1 MHWLSDFA
9 AWFTSDGAQP
19 IVFTAILLVLAVIV
33 AGVLA
38 AWISRGALNSV
49 ITRTERQQKASAI
62 ATLIDAATEASVWHT
77 LSPQEQLLS
86 DRAVGQADTLVR
98 LLPVRGASIAA
109 NWATHQLAQMKRNS
123 AVYGHQLDP
132 QLDPAVAE
140 LRDRLIEWQ
149 YHPRRVRKTFQEDLD
164 RWAFEYEAN
173 AQDREAALRSAEL
186 ERPAQAEEIIEAA
199 DASHVA
205 VPVPE
210 GIEEDAGVRDEVNP
224 GMLPTGPEAG

>member
-9 AWFTSDGAQP
+9 AWLTSDGAQP

-38 AWISRGALNSV
+38 AWISRGALISV

-62 ATLIDAATEASVWHT
+62 ATLIDAATEASVWHS

-86 DRAVGQADTLVR
+86 DRAIGQADTLVR
-98 LLPVRGASIAA
+98 LLPVRGAGIAA
-109 NWATHQLAQMKRNS
+109 NWATHQLSQMKRNS
-123 AVYGHQLDP
+123 AMYGH

-173 AQDREAALRSAEL
+173 AQDREAARRSAEL
-186 ERPAQAEEIIEAA
+186 ERPAQADEIIEAA
-199 DASHVA
+199 DASRIP

-210 GIEEDAGVRDEVNP
+210 DIDEDAEVRDEVNP